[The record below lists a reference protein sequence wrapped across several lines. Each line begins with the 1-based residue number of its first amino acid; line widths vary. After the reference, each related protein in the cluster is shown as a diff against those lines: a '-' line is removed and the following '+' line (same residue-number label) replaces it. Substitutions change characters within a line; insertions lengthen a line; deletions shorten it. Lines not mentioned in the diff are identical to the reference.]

1 MPEDWY
7 PVYGVGSNWA
17 EYFYPAERPS
27 VGNPNGDPTVFLPP
41 QTEALQTLS
50 DLNSNIVKPY
60 FTQVIMGEA
69 SLDDWD
75 SIVEKWMSN
84 GGEEALQAYTDLYA
98 ACGSPEMVYYT
109 YLPAEHP
116 EYTGKYLFDGEA
128 ALTSQ
133 ITCD

>member
-1 MPEDWY
+1 
-7 PVYGVGSNWA
+7 
-17 EYFYPAERPS
+17 
-27 VGNPNGDPTVFLPP
+27 
-41 QTEALQTLS
+41 
-50 DLNSNIVKPY
+50 
-60 FTQVIMGEA
+60 
-69 SLDDWD
+69 
-75 SIVEKWMSN
+75 MSN
-84 GGEEALQAYTDLYA
+84 GGEEALQVYTDLYA